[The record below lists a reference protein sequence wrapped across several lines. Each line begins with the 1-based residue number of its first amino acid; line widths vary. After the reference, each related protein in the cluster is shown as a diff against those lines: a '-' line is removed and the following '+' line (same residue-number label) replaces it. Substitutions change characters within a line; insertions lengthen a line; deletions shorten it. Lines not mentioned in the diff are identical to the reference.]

1 MAHGYEVI
9 NDMCVE
15 MCELFC
21 YVYIYIHM
29 QGWVLIDCQK
39 ASKK

>member
-21 YVYIYIHM
+21 YVYIYIYICRV
-29 QGWVLIDCQK
+29 GF
-39 ASKK
+39 